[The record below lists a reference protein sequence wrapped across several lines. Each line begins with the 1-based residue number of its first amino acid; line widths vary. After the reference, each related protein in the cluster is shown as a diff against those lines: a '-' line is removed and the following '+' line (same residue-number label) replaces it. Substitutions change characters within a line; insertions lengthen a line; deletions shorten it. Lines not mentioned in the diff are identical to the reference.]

1 MTREKLEE
9 VYLLN
14 KELEMWKQRR
24 NDIHMSI
31 NSQVKILDGMPHS
44 QTNVVK
50 KPVED
55 AAIRISTDLARID
68 KRISEQIRMIEA
80 AKAEVEEFIMT
91 ISKPILRMIVEYRCI
106 QNLTWKMIG
115 RKVGYDASAARRK
128 YMKFLYSLP
137 PE

>member
-24 NDIHMSI
+24 KNIHMSI

-55 AAIRISTDLARID
+55 AAVRISTDLARID
-68 KRISEQIRMIEA
+68 KQILKHIRRIEI
-80 AKAEVEEFIMT
+80 AKAEVEKYIMT
-91 ISKPILRMIVEYRCI
+91 IDNPLLRMIVEYRCV
-106 QNLTWKMIG
+106 QNLTWREIG
-115 RKVGYDASAARRK
+115 KKVGYDASVARKK
-128 YMKFLYSLP
+128 YIGFFYSLP
-137 PE
+137 KK

>member
-24 NDIHMSI
+24 KNIHMSI

-55 AAIRISTDLARID
+55 AAVRISTDLARID
-68 KRISEQIRMIEA
+68 KKISEQIRKIEA
-80 AKAEVEEFIMT
+80 AKIEVEEYILT
-91 ISKPILRMIVEYRCI
+91 INRPLLRMIVEYRCV
-106 QNLTWKMIG
+106 QNMTWREIG
-115 RKVGYDASAARRK
+115 KKVNYDASAARRK
-128 YMKFLYSLP
+128 YMSFLYSLP
-137 PE
+137 AK